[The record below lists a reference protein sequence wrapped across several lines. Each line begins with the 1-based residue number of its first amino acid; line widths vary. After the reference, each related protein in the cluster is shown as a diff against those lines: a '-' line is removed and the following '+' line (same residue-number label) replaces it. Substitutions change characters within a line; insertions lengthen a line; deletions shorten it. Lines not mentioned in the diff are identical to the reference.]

1 MSCCGKKR
9 ANLAVQ
15 PSPRPEPLL
24 RRAVPVAHPGNGS
37 VVEYVGPS
45 SLIVRGPA
53 SGQIYRFPSPG
64 TRMIVDGRDAAF
76 LLAIPHL
83 KKKAQPDNAN
93 VLSL

>member
-15 PSPRPEPLL
+15 SILRPEPLV
-24 RRAVPVAHPGNGS
+24 RRAVSGAQQGNGS
-37 VVEYVGPS
+37 VVEYIGPT

-53 SGQIYRFPSPG
+53 SGRIYRFPSPG
-64 TRMIVDGRDAAF
+64 TRMVVDEKDATF

-83 KKKAQPDNAN
+83 KKKA
-93 VLSL
+93 

>member
-15 PSPRPEPLL
+15 PVARPEPLF
-24 RRAVPVAHPGNGS
+24 RRAVSAAQPGNGS
-37 VVEYVGPS
+37 IVEYVGPT
-45 SLIVRGPA
+45 SLIVRGPT

-64 TRMIVDGRDAAF
+64 ARMVVDERDAAF

-83 KKKAQPDNAN
+83 RTKT
-93 VLSL
+93 